1 MSASFL
7 ISVLVVAPSKRA
19 SVRFVPANHTSTPDY
34 LRRNQV
40 RLTTADR
47 SAGRLERGCLSESQ
61 EEVSEVLLT
70 APATLFTD
78 LLIAFFASPTAF
90 WGVTLNLL
98 RGSLSLQPLG
108 TD

>member
-1 MSASFL
+1 
-7 ISVLVVAPSKRA
+7 
-19 SVRFVPANHTSTPDY
+19 
-34 LRRNQV
+34 
-40 RLTTADR
+40 
-47 SAGRLERGCLSESQ
+47 
-61 EEVSEVLLT
+61 LT